1 MGMFVF
7 DDFLRHRDGAIFSA
21 ALCLMLPTDAFA
33 GHPLAT
39 EDSGVQGRNN
49 VQFELSVDRAV
60 DRSSRLTSQSVNATF
75 TYGLADALD
84 VAFSAPWLRNQLSEN
99 TGEFQRG
106 VGDASI
112 FLKWRNYQ
120 DGKLSLALKPIL
132 TLPTGDSGKGL
143 GNDRLYPGMT
153 GVLGWG
159 GDRVSLSANIG
170 YTFNDNKVGDRKD
183 IWSSSFSA
191 AMVLANRLS
200 GVAELGSYRNNNA
213 GSRKNPVFATVGL
226 VFHPSD
232 KLDLDIGYRNLLLD
246 SRRQC
251 SIGAGIAV
259 RR

>member
-1 MGMFVF
+1 MFVF
-7 DDFLRHRDGAIFSA
+7 DDFLRHRYGAIFSA
-21 ALCLMLPTDAFA
+21 ALCLMLSTAAFA
-33 GHPLAT
+33 GHPLVT
-39 EDSGVQGRNN
+39 EDTAVQGANN

-75 TYGLADALD
+75 TYGVSDALD
-84 VAFSAPWLRNQLSEN
+84 LAISAPWLRNQLSEN
-99 TGEFQRG
+99 PGTFQRG

-112 FLKWRNYQ
+112 FVKWRNYQ

-132 TLPTGDSGKGL
+132 TLPTGDSAKGL

-183 IWSSSFSA
+183 IWSSSLFA
-191 AMVLANRLS
+191 VTVLANRLS
-200 GVAELGSYRNNNA
+200 GVAELGTYSNSNA
-213 GSRKNPVFATVGL
+213 ASHKNPVFVTVGL

-232 KLDLDIGYRNLLLD
+232 KLDLDIGYRNLQLD
-246 SRRQC
+246 SRHQY